1 MKNLTKKLKMIK
13 KNEWLRMGGCLLIG
27 ILVMLL
33 FYPDRIAELKNGEQV
48 AIKLDKTNI
57 TADKLY
63 TDLKSKYA
71 KYELLDIIDST
82 ILYNKYEMT
91 DEDQETIKSKA
102 DEYIK
107 YYEEN
112 YQMTKEDFLSKNN
125 FESYEEFV
133 EYLKLDYLRQKYYD
147 EYLTGLI
154 SEEDIK
160 KYYDEKV
167 IAPFTVE
174 HILVKTGSDN
184 KEEKE
189 ELATEILDK
198 LKDGEE
204 WNDLKKEYEDDIV
217 TEEFDIEFDSN
228 LEDAFITAAKKLSD
242 GEYTG
247 SLVTT
252 NYGYHIILRKETKE
266 IPELDEIKAR
276 ILTVLKT
283 NYVNENKNVYEKSL
297 IKLREDSGLNIKD
310 TELAKVYDKY
320 KKDYE

>member
-1 MKNLTKKLKMIK
+1 MKNLTKKIKMIK

-154 SEEDIK
+154 SEDDIK
-160 KYYDEKV
+160 KYYDEEV

-228 LEDAFITAAKKLSD
+228 LEDEFINAAKKLSD

>member
-1 MKNLTKKLKMIK
+1 M
-13 KNEWLRMGGCLLIG
+13 
-27 ILVMLL
+27 
-33 FYPDRIAELKNGEQV
+33 

-154 SEEDIK
+154 SEDDIK
-160 KYYDEKV
+160 KYYDEEV

-204 WNDLKKEYEDDIV
+204 WDDLKKEYEDDIV
-217 TEEFDIEFDSN
+217 TEEFDIEFDSS

>member
-1 MKNLTKKLKMIK
+1 MKNLTKKIKMIK

-154 SEEDIK
+154 SEDDIK
-160 KYYDEKV
+160 KYYDEEV

>member
-1 MKNLTKKLKMIK
+1 MKNLTKKIKMIK

-154 SEEDIK
+154 SEDDIK
-160 KYYDEKV
+160 KYYDEEV

-204 WNDLKKEYEDDIV
+204 WDDLKKEYEDDIV
-217 TEEFDIEFDSN
+217 TEEFDIEFDSS

>member
-154 SEEDIK
+154 SEDDIK
-160 KYYDEKV
+160 KYYDEEV

-204 WNDLKKEYEDDIV
+204 WDDLKKEYEDDIV
-217 TEEFDIEFDSN
+217 TEEFDIEFDSS

>member
-154 SEEDIK
+154 SEDDIK

>member
-107 YYEEN
+107 YYEKN

-154 SEEDIK
+154 SEDDIK
-160 KYYDEKV
+160 KYYDEEV

-204 WNDLKKEYEDDIV
+204 WDDLKKEYEDDIV
-217 TEEFDIEFDSN
+217 TEEFDIEFDSS

>member
-154 SEEDIK
+154 SEDDIK
-160 KYYDEKV
+160 KYYDEEV

-228 LEDAFITAAKKLSD
+228 LEDEFINAAKKLSD

>member
-1 MKNLTKKLKMIK
+1 MKKLIKKIKMIK

-48 AIKLDKTNI
+48 AIKLNKTNI

-63 TDLKSKYA
+63 TDLKNKYA
-71 KYELLDIIDST
+71 QYELLDIIDST
-82 ILYNKYEMT
+82 ILYDKYEIT
-91 DEDQETIKSKA
+91 DEDNETIKNKA
-102 DEYIK
+102 DEFIK
-107 YYEEN
+107 YYEKN
-112 YQMTKEDFLSKNN
+112 YQMTEEDFLSKNN
-125 FESYEEFV
+125 FDSYEDYI

-147 EYLTGLI
+147 EYLTSLI
-154 SEEDIK
+154 SKNEIK
-160 KYYDEKV
+160 EYYDEEV
-167 IAPFTVE
+167 TAPFTVE

-283 NYVNENKNVYEKSL
+283 NYVKENENVYEKSL

-310 TELAKVYDKY
+310 TELASIYNKY

>member
-48 AIKLDKTNI
+48 AIKLDKTSI

-112 YQMTKEDFLSKNN
+112 YQMTEEDFLSKNN

-147 EYLTGLI
+147 EYLTSLI

-160 KYYDEKV
+160 KYYDEEV

-283 NYVNENKNVYEKSL
+283 NYVNENENVYEKSL
-297 IKLREDSGLNIKD
+297 IKLRDDSKLDIKD

>member
-154 SEEDIK
+154 SEDDIK
-160 KYYDEKV
+160 KYYDEDV

-189 ELATEILDK
+189 ELAIEILDK

-228 LEDAFITAAKKLSD
+228 LEDEFINAAKKLSD